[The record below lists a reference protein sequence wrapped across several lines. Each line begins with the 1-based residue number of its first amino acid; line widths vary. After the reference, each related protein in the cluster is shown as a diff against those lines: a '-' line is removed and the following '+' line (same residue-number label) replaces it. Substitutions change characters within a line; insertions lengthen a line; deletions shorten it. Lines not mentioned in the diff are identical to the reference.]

1 MLSSDL
7 FVVQVPVATWSPKK
21 CVITHQYCQKFAC
34 NLSINLNTGT
44 LCSKNAVPV
53 YHHLFCLQLQYRQ
66 RINIKFL
73 KKNQILLFFS
83 IFYIKNESLI
93 RYKRCIKVNIR
104 VSVCLLGCNFKF
116 TGTLILI
123 STVTLVPVRQPQP
136 FYFARSSCFLVL
148 SHQYKFHS

>member
-1 MLSSDL
+1 M
-7 FVVQVPVATWSPKK
+7 
-21 CVITHQYCQKFAC
+21 CHRYCQEFAC

-66 RINIKFL
+66 RINKYQIF
-73 KKNQILLFFS
+73 KKKSDTIIFS

-116 TGTLILI
+116 TGTLIFI

-136 FYFARSSCFLVL
+136 FYFARFSYFLVL